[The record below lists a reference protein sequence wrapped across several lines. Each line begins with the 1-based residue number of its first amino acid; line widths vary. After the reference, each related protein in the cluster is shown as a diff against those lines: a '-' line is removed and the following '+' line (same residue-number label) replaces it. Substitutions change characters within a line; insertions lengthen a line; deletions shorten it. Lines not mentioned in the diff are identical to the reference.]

1 MDAALTDEDPDPSLD
16 ALAEL
21 AASDPERARREA
33 ITRAGAAEG
42 AQQIAL
48 LAIAAE
54 ASIRVGTISDA
65 LTLFRR
71 AADLAERRSDE
82 EAGPLRVRVA
92 AMLAASGDS
101 ELALRTLD
109 AAEPL
114 LGPNAWLAW
123 YQRGLILH
131 WAGRSEESLVWLRR
145 AEPAAEAAGDHLTV
159 AKLVMNRALAHAHV
173 GDFGAAA
180 ADAVDAEQRCREL
193 GELTLAAH
201 ALHNR
206 GWIAAGAGDLAEGWR
221 LMHDAAS
228 EPSWTAPPVVLA
240 DRAELAHAA
249 GLLSEAADLAEEA
262 WVAQRVVGDDHGAA
276 ATSLLRARI
285 ALDLGDRERALDLT
299 AKSSAALAAQGRLSL
314 CGAAA
319 GIEIAA
325 RREIVEQLTD
335 AERPTAAQATI
346 DAMSSALAS
355 VEAHS
360 WRSVRLDGLI
370 AAGEIALLAG
380 HGEEAERLFRRAEHD
395 RGDSTRS
402 DVHHH
407 IAAALAHRARA
418 GTFDDRH
425 LEAAWEEHETRQAIR
440 SVYELRGDWGASTR
454 LLTRVALAPLLD
466 RGDAEGAIR
475 WLERLRRLSSPSPD
489 ERLVHTASALRAV
502 WMRRREARHDPD
514 ADSNDAVLDDEES
527 ALEGELVGLARL
539 ASSAQPQRVAPSAI
553 ELAAEL
559 GATQLEWIVALPAGA
574 WTIKLTRDAARVTKI
589 DRDHLQRDAT
599 RLASTMRL
607 GRSDWQHAA
616 RDLDATLALDPSTDP
631 VVVIPV
637 GSAVEDVSFG
647 ALPSLTKTRLRVCW
661 SGAHWMWTRA
671 DRDVQ
676 RVTIAATGV
685 EGSAREVGLL
695 SEVWPQATTLGGTAV
710 TSANI
715 LAALATDDL
724 VHVGAHGH
732 LRRDN
737 PMLST
742 LECADG
748 PLYGYELARSARVA
762 STVLLWSCALGG
774 ARMPADVGV
783 AGWPTLLSQLGCK
796 ALIAAPGALPSAPAP
811 DLAVEVHRGLARG
824 EPTDA
829 ILRHIRLLAVSD
841 DLASRAAAMLAVHG
855 AG

>member
-1 MDAALTDEDPDPSLD
+1 M
-16 ALAEL
+16 
-21 AASDPERARREA
+21 
-33 ITRAGAAEG
+33 
-42 AQQIAL
+42 

-114 LGPNAWLAW
+114 LGANAWLAW

-131 WAGRSEESLVWLRR
+131 WAGRSEEPSSGSD
-145 AEPAAEAAGDHLTV
+145 EPSRQPSAAGDHLTV

-173 GDFGAAA
+173 GDFEAAA

-285 ALDLGDRERALDLT
+285 ALDLGDTGEGTGPHCDVRPPLWRRRA
-299 AKSSAALAAQGRLSL
+299 GCR
-314 CGAAA
+314 C
-319 GIEIAA
+319 AA
-325 RREIVEQLTD
+325 RRPASRSQR
-335 AERPTAAQATI
+335 AERSSNSSPTPNVHDAAQATI

-395 RGDSTRS
+395 RRDSTRS

-407 IAAALAHRARA
+407 VAAALAHRARA

-425 LEAAWEEHETRQAIR
+425 LEAAWEEHETRQAMR

-475 WLERLRRLSSPSPD
+475 WLERLRRLSSPSHD
-489 ERLVHTASALRAV
+489 ERLLHTAAALRAV
-502 WMRRREARHDPD
+502 WLRRREAGHDPD
-514 ADSNDAVLDDEES
+514 ADNDALLDDEES
-527 ALEGELVGLARL
+527 ALEAELVGRARL
-539 ASSAQPQRVAPSAI
+539 ASSAQPQRVPPSAI

-589 DRDHLQRDAT
+589 DRDRLQRDAT

-607 GRSDWQHAA
+607 GRSDWQQAAA
-616 RDLDATLALDPSTDP
+616 RPRRHPRPRPLDGPGGRHPGRQRRGGRVVRRPP
-631 VVVIPV
+631 VVDRRLDSASV
-637 GSAVEDVSFG
+637 GRAHIGCGHVRT
-647 ALPSLTKTRLRVCW
+647 ATC
-661 SGAHWMWTRA
+661 SGSP
-671 DRDVQ
+671 
-676 RVTIAATGV
+676 IAATGV
-685 EGSAREVGLL
+685 EGSVERGR
-695 SEVWPQATTLGGTAV
+695 
-710 TSANI
+710 
-715 LAALATDDL
+715 AAQ
-724 VHVGAHGH
+724 
-732 LRRDN
+732 R
-737 PMLST
+737 
-742 LECADG
+742 
-748 PLYGYELARSARVA
+748 
-762 STVLLWSCALGG
+762 
-774 ARMPADVGV
+774 GV
-783 AGWPTLLSQLGCK
+783 AGGDD
-796 ALIAAPGALPSAPAP
+796 APRHGRHERQHPRRPRDRRPRARRRARAPA
-811 DLAVEVHRGLARG
+811 A
-824 EPTDA
+824 
-829 ILRHIRLLAVSD
+829 
-841 DLASRAAAMLAVHG
+841 
-855 AG
+855 

>member
-1 MDAALTDEDPDPSLD
+1 MDAALTDGELDPSLD

-21 AASDPERARREA
+21 AASDPERARKEA
-33 ITRAGAAEG
+33 ITRAGVAQGAE
-42 AQQIAL
+42 QIAL
-48 LAIAAE
+48 LAVAAE

-82 EAGPLRVRVA
+82 QSGPLRVRVA

-101 ELALRTLD
+101 ELALRTLE

-114 LGPNAWLAW
+114 LGESAWLAW
-123 YQRGLILH
+123 HQRGLILH
-131 WAGRSEESLVWLRR
+131 WAGRSEEALVWLRR
-145 AEPAAEAAGDHLTV
+145 AEPAAEGAGDRLTV
-159 AKLVMNRALAHAHV
+159 AKLVMTRALAYAHV
-173 GDFGAAA
+173 GDFEAAA
-180 ADAVDAEQRCREL
+180 ADAVDAEMRCREV

-201 ALHNR
+201 FLHNR
-206 GWIAAGAGDLAEGWR
+206 GWIAARAGDLAEGWR

-228 EPSWTAPPVVLA
+228 QPSWTAPPVVLA

-262 WVAQRVVGDDHGAA
+262 WAAQRAVGDDHGAA
-276 ATSLLRARI
+276 STSLLRARI
-285 ALDLGDRERALDLT
+285 ALDLGDTEAALDLT
-299 AKSSAALAAQGRLSL
+299 ATSAAALAAQGRLSL

-319 GIEIAA
+319 GIEVAA
-325 RREIVEQLTD
+325 RREIVEQLGD
-335 AERPTAAQATI
+335 AERVHAAQATM

-380 HGEEAERLFRRAEHD
+380 HREEAERLFRRAEHD
-395 RGDSTRS
+395 RRDSTRS

-407 IAAALAHRARA
+407 VAAALAHRAKT
-418 GTFDDRH
+418 GTFDDLR
-425 LEAAWEEHETRQAIR
+425 LEAAWEEHEARRAMQ

-454 LLTRVALAPLLD
+454 LLTRVALSPLLD

-475 WLERLRRLSSPSPD
+475 WLERLRRLSSPSHD
-489 ERLVHTASALRAV
+489 ERLLQTAAALRAV
-502 WMRRREARHDPD
+502 WLRRREAGHDPD
-514 ADSNDAVLDDEES
+514 ADDALLDDEES
-527 ALEGELVGLARL
+527 ALEAELVGRARL
-539 ASSAQPQRVAPSAI
+539 ASSAQPQRVPPAAT

-559 GATQLEWIVALPAGA
+559 GGTQLEWIVALPVGA
-574 WTIKLTRDAARVTKI
+574 WTIKLTRDEARVTKI
-589 DRDHLQRDAT
+589 DRDRLQRDAT
-599 RLASTMRL
+599 RLASNMRL
-607 GRSDWQHAA
+607 GRSDWQQAA
-616 RDLDATLALDPSTDP
+616 GDLDATLALDPSTDP

-647 ALPSLTKTRLRVCW
+647 ALPSLTRTRLRVCW
-661 SGAHWMWTRA
+661 SGAHWMSTRV
-671 DRDVQ
+671 DRKVQ

-685 EGSAREVGLL
+685 EGSSREVELL
-695 SEVWPQATTLGGTAV
+695 SQVWPEATTLRGSAV
-710 TSANI
+710 TSADI
-715 LAALATDDL
+715 LAALAADDL

-783 AGWPTLLSQLGCK
+783 AGWPTLLSQLGCN

-829 ILRHIRLLAVSD
+829 ILSRVRLLAVSD

>member
-1 MDAALTDEDPDPSLD
+1 L
-16 ALAEL
+16 
-21 AASDPERARREA
+21 
-33 ITRAGAAEG
+33 
-42 AQQIAL
+42 
-48 LAIAAE
+48 
-54 ASIRVGTISDA
+54 
-65 LTLFRR
+65 
-71 AADLAERRSDE
+71 
-82 EAGPLRVRVA
+82 
-92 AMLAASGDS
+92 
-101 ELALRTLD
+101 
-109 AAEPL
+109 
-114 LGPNAWLAW
+114 
-123 YQRGLILH
+123 
-131 WAGRSEESLVWLRR
+131 
-145 AEPAAEAAGDHLTV
+145 
-159 AKLVMNRALAHAHV
+159 
-173 GDFGAAA
+173 
-180 ADAVDAEQRCREL
+180 
-193 GELTLAAH
+193 
-201 ALHNR
+201 
-206 GWIAAGAGDLAEGWR
+206 
-221 LMHDAAS
+221 
-228 EPSWTAPPVVLA
+228 
-240 DRAELAHAA
+240 
-249 GLLSEAADLAEEA
+249 
-262 WVAQRVVGDDHGAA
+262 
-276 ATSLLRARI
+276 SLL
-285 ALDLGDRERALDLT
+285 
-299 AKSSAALAAQGRLSL
+299 
-314 CGAAA
+314 GAAA

-325 RREIVEQLTD
+325 RRENVEQLGD
-335 AERPTAAQATI
+335 AERAPAAQATM

-355 VEAHS
+355 VEAHP

-380 HGEEAERLFRRAEHD
+380 RRDEAERLFRRAEHD

-407 IAAALAHRARA
+407 VAAALAHRAKA
-418 GTFDDRH
+418 GKFDERR
-425 LEAAWEEHETRQAIR
+425 LEAAWEEHEARHAVRT
-440 SVYELRGDWGASTR
+440 VYELRGDWGASTR

-475 WLERLRRLSSPSPD
+475 WLERLRRLSSPSHD
-489 ERLVHTASALRAV
+489 ERLLETAAALRSV
-502 WMRRREARHDPD
+502 WLRRRQADPDPDPD
-514 ADSNDAVLDDEES
+514 ADDALLDDEES
-527 ALEGELVGLARL
+527 ALEAELVGRARL
-539 ASSAQPQRVAPSAI
+539 ASSAEPQRVPPAAA

-559 GATQLEWIVALPAGA
+559 GDTQLQWIVALPSGA
-574 WTIKLTRDAARVTKI
+574 WTVELTRDAARVTKI
-589 DRDHLQRDAT
+589 DRDRLQRDAT

-607 GRSDWQHAA
+607 GRSDWQQTAGE
-616 RDLDATLALDPSTDP
+616 LDATLALDPSTDP

-647 ALPSLTKTRLRVCW
+647 ALPSLTGTRLRVCW
-661 SGAHWMWTRA
+661 SGAHWMLTRVA
-671 DRDVQ
+671 RDLK

-685 EGSAREVGLL
+685 EGSAREVGMLGQ
-695 SEVWPQATTLGGTAV
+695 VWPEATTLRGTAV

-715 LAALATDDL
+715 LAALAADDL

-783 AGWPTLLSQLGCK
+783 AGWPTLLSQLGCN

-824 EPTDA
+824 EQTDA